1 MTPESK
7 KKEEIQLFPVK
18 PLSKIG
24 GSVDDEA
31 EEDEHEH
38 LDAVEPLS
46 PVPVLSSFRASNA
59 NAKANGISRISVN
72 LAKQYYEKKSV
83 GLGEG
88 AVELSSFHGPIEEH
102 ELKVRQQQKSFCLT
116 RFVTTL
122 MASIMVFVV
131 YLITLETLLS
141 SALCVGLTI
150 YWYETVSSIMKDC
163 SYSIMYTSSYSS
175 FILML
180 ATVPCC
186 NDRVRGTLHGKEA
199 TWIGSF
205 WAS

>member
-38 LDAVEPLS
+38 LDSVEPLS
-46 PVPVLSSFRASNA
+46 PVPVLSSLR
-59 NAKANGISRISVN
+59 RISVN
-72 LAKQYYEKKSV
+72 LAKQYYEKKKV

-102 ELKVRQQQKSFCLT
+102 ELKVRQQQKQFCLT